1 MYLKEFMKGLEL
13 YGLAELI
20 KQNPESCKPLFV
32 RGSVQG
38 VDANYVFSLMK
49 PNFSLDGSSRKEI
62 EESVMYSFQ
71 DFLISLEDHE
81 KVTGYAEAGSW
92 NYEDGDGGS
101 EISSPDRTPREEF
114 QTADIT
120 VAGVISWLTG
130 QSYQPM
136 NGDALTIYVNFDHE
150 CLMRNP
156 NTQSVF
162 HVLPLVEGSKLIQ
175 YTESSTEE

>member
-1 MYLKEFMKGLEL
+1 
-13 YGLAELI
+13 
-20 KQNPESCKPLFV
+20 
-32 RGSVQG
+32 
-38 VDANYVFSLMK
+38 MK

-62 EESVMYSFQ
+62 EESVMDSFQ

-81 KVTGYAEAGSW
+81 KVTGYAETGSW

-101 EISSPDRTPREEF
+101 EISSPDRTPTEEF